1 MSSTM
6 PSTQQQQQ
14 QPHCRQDSYDEEI
27 YTEFRQP
34 VTENQ
39 RLVKDAI
46 MESPR
51 KLDSAVSSPP
61 PPPLPRKN
69 ALRSGSRSRST
80 SRSSSTRTLDTTGL
94 NIGGAKEIIVQGTTG
109 ATKEAAPTPH
119 DVYLSSEEDASS
131 SADDFSDFEWES
143 GSEFEYADDAQI
155 AEASSS
161 SGMSSPSGGPRRRSH
176 EITARVVSV
185 IYVGKP
191 AIVNLSTPSK
201 RTSPSP
207 TRSTMNVSPT
217 PSNTSAAPAQS
228 SLSSS
233 RRRSVSAAT
242 SFARRLSISSTA
254 SFSPGVAPATATP
267 VKAKNVIASVFTRK
281 GQQPL
286 FLNTDPFANNSAVS
300 IATPPRRTSS
310 RSVSNGSPAVIDEAY
325 SVRTPKTPT
334 EKFKDF
340 SLRGGALLKKRSRS
354 IMNAAH
360 SLRDSYNGAGVAPL
374 PEENG
379 DSSRDTSRASTPAS
393 TPYDR
398 TQSSMDYFSSPA
410 ASAAARALPVR
421 AQSDMALGAPISPT
435 EMKGSRFTGLSARRR
450 SFKSAGRP

>member
-1 MSSTM
+1 MAST
-6 PSTQQQQQ
+6 QQQQ

-34 VTENQ
+34 VAENQ
-39 RLVKDAI
+39 TIAKGSI

-51 KLDSAVSSPP
+51 KLDSVLSSPP

-69 ALRSGSRSRST
+69 ALRAGSRSRST
-80 SRSSSTRTLDTTGL
+80 SRSSSTRTLDSTGL
-94 NIGGAKEIIVQGTTG
+94 SIGGAKELMVQGAAG
-109 ATKEAAPTPH
+109 ATKQAAPTPH
-119 DVYLSSEEDASS
+119 DVYMSSEEDASS

-143 GSEFEYADDAQI
+143 GSEFEYADDAQV
-155 AEASSS
+155 AEASSSS

-191 AIVNLSTPSK
+191 AIVNLSTPTK
-201 RTSPSP
+201 RASPSP
-207 TRSTMNVSPT
+207 TRSMMNVSPT
-217 PSNTSAAPAQS
+217 PIKPSAAPTQP

-254 SFSPGVAPATATP
+254 SFSTGQPSANATP
-267 VKAKNVIASVFTRK
+267 VKAKNVIASVFNRK

-286 FLNTDPFANNSAVS
+286 FLNTDPFATNSSVS
-300 IATPPRRTSS
+300 VVTPPRRTSS
-310 RSVSNGSPAVIDEAY
+310 RSVSSGSPAVIEEPHSA
-325 SVRTPKTPT
+325 RTPKTPS

-360 SLRDSYNGAGVAPL
+360 SLRDSYNGAGVGPL
-374 PEENG
+374 PEENCG
-379 DSSRDTSRASTPAS
+379 SSRDTSRASTPS
-393 TPYDR
+393 TTPYDR
-398 TQSSMDYFSSPA
+398 TQSSLDYFSSPTVS
-410 ASAAARALPVR
+410 SAVRTLPVR
-421 AQSDMALGAPISPT
+421 SQSDMALGAPISPT
-435 EMKGSRFTGLSARRR
+435 EMKGKRFTALSAQRR
-450 SFKSAGRP
+450 SLKSAGRP

>member
-1 MSSTM
+1 MAST
-6 PSTQQQQQ
+6 QQ

-39 RLVKDAI
+39 RLAKDAI

-51 KLDSAVSSPP
+51 NLDSALSSPP

-80 SRSSSTRTLDTTGL
+80 SRSSSTRTVDSTGL
-94 NIGGAKEIIVQGTTG
+94 SLDGAKEIMVKGTAG
-109 ATKEAAPTPH
+109 ATKQAAPTPH

-191 AIVNLSTPSK
+191 AIVNLSTPTK
-201 RTSPSP
+201 RASPSP
-207 TRSTMNVSPT
+207 TRSTMNASPT
-217 PSNTSAAPAQS
+217 PTSTSAAPTQP

-242 SFARRLSISSTA
+242 SFARRLSISSTT
-254 SFSPGVAPATATP
+254 SFNAGAPPANVTP

-300 IATPPRRTSS
+300 VATPPRRTSS
-310 RSVSNGSPAVIDEAY
+310 RSVSNGSPAVMDEAY
-325 SVRTPKTPT
+325 STRTPKTPT
-334 EKFKDF
+334 EKIRDF

-360 SLRDSYNGAGVAPL
+360 SLRDSYNGAGVATL

-379 DSSRDTSRASTPAS
+379 SSRDTSRASTPS
-393 TPYDR
+393 TTPYDR

-410 ASAAARALPVR
+410 ASSAARSLPVR

-435 EMKGSRFTGLSARRR
+435 EMKGSRFTALSARRR

>member
-1 MSSTM
+1 MASTQ
-6 PSTQQQQQ
+6 QQQQQ

-34 VTENQ
+34 VAGTQ
-39 RLVKDAI
+39 SIAKGAI

-51 KLDSAVSSPP
+51 KLDSALSSPP
-61 PPPLPRKN
+61 PPPLPLKN
-69 ALRSGSRSRST
+69 ALRSGSSSRST
-80 SRSSSTRTLDTTGL
+80 SRSSSTRTLDSTGL
-94 NIGGAKEIIVQGTTG
+94 SIGGAKEVTVQGAAG
-109 ATKEAAPTPH
+109 ATKQATPTPH

-131 SADDFSDFEWES
+131 SADDFSDYEWES

-161 SGMSSPSGGPRRRSH
+161 SGMSSPSAGPRRRSH

-191 AIVNLSTPSK
+191 AIVNLTTPTK
-201 RTSPSP
+201 RSSPSP
-207 TRSTMNVSPT
+207 TRSTMNASPT
-217 PSNTSAAPAQS
+217 PSNTSAAPTQS

-254 SFSPGVAPATATP
+254 SFSPGATPPNATP

-286 FLNTDPFANNSAVS
+286 FLNTDPFANNSSVS
-300 IATPPRRTSS
+300 VATPRRTSS
-310 RSVSNGSPAVIDEAY
+310 RSVSSGSPAVVDEAY
-325 SVRTPKTPT
+325 SIRTPKTPT
-334 EKFKDF
+334 EKIKDF

-360 SLRDSYNGAGVAPL
+360 SLRDSYNGAGVGPL
-374 PEENG
+374 PEESG
-379 DSSRDTSRASTPAS
+379 GSSRDTSRASTPAI
-393 TPYDR
+393 TPHDR
-398 TQSSMDYFSSPA
+398 AQSSMDYFSSPV
-410 ASAAARALPVR
+410 ASSTARALPVR
-421 AQSDMALGAPISPT
+421 AQTDMALGAPISPT
-435 EMKGSRFTGLSARRR
+435 EMKGKRFTALNARRR